1 MHFSISFFNQTYMK
15 RTLLFMLAL
24 VFLGSCVSLRKVKYI
39 QETAQEQMSDTLI
52 YRTQAPDYRVQ
63 RGDNLYIDVK
73 NIDTKNMNPFQSNN
87 TSNTQTASEAGVYL
101 SSYLVNDAGSI
112 DFPLVGKVFV
122 QGKTIFEIQNELQA
136 VVNDF
141 FQFTT
146 VSVKLINF
154 RISLLGE
161 VARPGTFLV
170 YQGSLNIFQ
179 AISLS
184 GDLTKM
190 ADRKEI
196 KVIRKTIDGTTVQ
209 KINLLSTE
217 ILDSP
222 AYYLQPGDIVYVE
235 PLKGRNFAF
244 TEFPYALL
252 FSTVSTTL
260 LILNF
265 IKR

>member
-1 MHFSISFFNQTYMK
+1 MQ
-15 RTLLFMLAL
+15 
-24 VFLGSCVSLRKVKYI
+24 
-39 QETAQEQMSDTLI
+39 
-52 YRTQAPDYRVQ
+52 
-63 RGDNLYIDVK
+63 
-73 NIDTKNMNPFQSNN
+73 PFQTTNN
-87 TSNTQTASEAGVYL
+87 TNAQAASEAGVYL
-101 SSYLVNDAGSI
+101 SSYLVNNVGSI

-122 QGKTIFEIQNELQA
+122 QNKTINEIQNELQTI
-136 VVNDF
+136 VNDF

-161 VARPGTFLV
+161 VTRPGTFLV
-170 YQGSLNIFQ
+170 YQDNLNVFQ
-179 AISLS
+179 ALSLG

-190 ADRKEI
+190 ANRKEI
-196 KVIRKTIDGTTVQ
+196 KVIRKTVEGTKVH

-217 ILDSP
+217 ILDSQ

-244 TEFPYALL
+244 TEFPYAII
-252 FSTVSTTL
+252 FSTISTTL

-265 IKR
+265 IK

>member
-1 MHFSISFFNQTYMK
+1 
-15 RTLLFMLAL
+15 MLAL
-24 VFLGSCVSLRKVKYI
+24 VFLGSCVSLKKVKYI
-39 QETAQEQMSDTLI
+39 QETAHEQMSDTLI
-52 YRTQAPDYRVQ
+52 YRNQAPDYKVQ
-63 RGDNLYIDVK
+63 QGDHLYIDVK
-73 NIDTKNMNPFQSNN
+73 NIDPKNMNPFQQNASGA
-87 TSNTQTASEAGVYL
+87 TQTQSEVGVYL
-101 SSYLVNDAGSI
+101 SSYLVNEAGSI
-112 DFPLVGKVFV
+112 DFPLVGKVPV
-122 QGKTIFEIQNELQA
+122 EGKTIFDIQNELQEI
-136 VVNDF
+136 VSGF
-141 FQFTT
+141 FQLTT

-154 RISLLGE
+154 RVSMLGE

-170 YQGSLNIFQ
+170 YQDNLNVFQ

-190 ADRKEI
+190 ANRKEI
-196 KVIRKTIDGTTVQ
+196 KVIRKTVEGTKVH

-244 TEFPYALL
+244 TEFPYAIL
-252 FSTVSTTL
+252 FSTISTTL

-265 IKR
+265 VK

>member
-1 MHFSISFFNQTYMK
+1 MHLSISFFNQNYMK
-15 RTLLFMLAL
+15 RTFIFMLAL
-24 VFLGSCVSLRKVKYI
+24 LFLGSCVSLKKVKYI

-52 YRTQAPDYRVQ
+52 YRTQVPDYKVQ
-63 RGDNLYIDVK
+63 NGDHLYIDVK
-73 NIDTKNMNPFQSNN
+73 NIDTKNMQPFQTTNN
-87 TSNTQTASEAGVYL
+87 TNAQAASEAGVYL
-101 SSYLVNDAGSI
+101 SSYLVNNVGSI

-122 QGKTIFEIQNELQA
+122 QNKTINEIQNELQA
-136 VVNDF
+136 IVNDF

-161 VARPGTFLV
+161 VTRPGTFLV
-170 YQGSLNIFQ
+170 YQDNLNVFQ
-179 AISLS
+179 ALSLG

-190 ADRKEI
+190 ANRKEI
-196 KVIRKTIDGTTVQ
+196 KVIRKTVEGTKVH

-217 ILDSP
+217 ILDSQ

-244 TEFPYALL
+244 TEFPYAII
-252 FSTVSTTL
+252 FSTISTTL

-265 IKR
+265 IK